1 MYKMVR
7 LIPKKTGSTAE
18 YNFDTHLD
26 EVRIYNDLPLTH
38 KFKSFKKNG
47 NTRSN
52 GTTSSD
58 K

>member
-1 MYKMVR
+1 MVR
-7 LIPKKTGSTAE
+7 LIPKRIKLKAD

-26 EVRIYNDLPLTH
+26 EVRIYNDLPITY

-47 NTRSN
+47 NIKSN
-52 GTTSSD
+52 GTSTSD

>member
-1 MYKMVR
+1 MVR
-7 LIPKKTGSTAE
+7 LIPKEIKSDAK

-26 EVRIYNDLPLTH
+26 EVRIYNDLPITH

-47 NTRSN
+47 NIKN
-52 GTTSSD
+52 NA